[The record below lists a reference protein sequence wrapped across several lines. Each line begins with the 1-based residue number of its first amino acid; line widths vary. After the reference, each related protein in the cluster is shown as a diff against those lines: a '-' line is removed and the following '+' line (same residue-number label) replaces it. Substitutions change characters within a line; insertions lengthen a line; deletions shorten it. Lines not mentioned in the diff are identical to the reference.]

1 VDSTTQ
7 TTVNAGDQSM
17 QAELDKLQQRQKRL
31 AELLNCPPEKV
42 EHEIRNVL
50 NELKLLRTLFE
61 TQEPK

>member
-1 VDSTTQ
+1 MDSTTQ